1 MRKLYEFPP
10 SGNCHKVRIM
20 LAMLGLGYESE
31 TIDLLKGDQNTPAF
45 LELNPMHKVPV
56 LDDDGLILSDSAAI
70 LIYLARTY
78 GREDLYPD
86 KPADMAAIQRWLSF
100 SVNEVFNGLA
110 LARAMVIF
118 NRQLDADATHAI
130 ADIALNT
137 LEAQLTLTPW
147 LALDRATIAD
157 IACYPYT
164 AAIGEGNISLEPFP
178 AIRDWVTRAE
188 DLPGFIAMPKF
199 EVG

>member
-1 MRKLYEFPP
+1 
-10 SGNCHKVRIM
+10 M